1 MSRLINRAPR
11 RIALLLALL
20 HLLLACAYGVGNP
33 LGEAPDE
40 ADHWAYVAYLALE
53 QRLPEGP
60 RVTQSKHPPFYH
72 ATAAA
77 ISHLGDPTPAYLRAN
92 PDGSVA
98 PGPTQSPNFFIH
110 PRPEQWPWPPAT
122 WAMQWARLWSALLS
136 AGAVAAVYGLARTAL
151 PARPGV
157 ALLATGLAATLPELA
172 FLGGAISNDTA
183 ATFFSTAALWGG
195 LAIYQS
201 RGRLRAGWWTPL
213 ALGLGLLTK
222 VSVGALWPVVGLCI
236 LLAHSRP
243 AHSRPAHSRPA
254 PEDAF
259 TWRDSWQR
267 ARAAAPRWLA
277 HGLLVF
283 VPALVMAAPWLLRN
297 WQLYGDPTGMALVAQ
312 TIDLRSGGWGWA
324 ETSWLLRGWFLSFWG
339 KFGGAGHIPYPAWIY
354 ALWGLLCLIGVGGW
368 LRRRSGAV
376 TLAHGLLAA
385 AIVAVVIGLARYS
398 LLALGTDQGRLLFP
412 ALGPLLI
419 LLAAGLARWP
429 WPKPAALGTLLIGST
444 TALALY
450 GLLGVIRP
458 AFAPPPP
465 PTPAELT
472 AMTRAAAPIVM
483 GEITLLGWQLAD
495 APTLYWHAP
504 TAPTQDWRV
513 TLRITAEDGSLVW
526 EWRRS
531 PGYGRF
537 ATDRWPAGT
546 TVRDAYTVGW
556 PEWAGPGRY
565 RVEVAAAPFGGDF
578 VLPTLP
584 DAAPDHPYALVGWL
598 TRPAP

>member
-1 MSRLINRAPR
+1 MQQIEIGAFASFNIAIMVLAAGKLLDRRLRVLRSFNIPEPVASGLLVSLLVGGLHAVGGLELGFNLAVRDF
-11 RIALLLALL
+11 LLLYFFAGIGL
-20 HLLLACAYGVGNP
+20 N
-33 LGEAPDE
+33 
-40 ADHWAYVAYLALE
+40 AD
-53 QRLPEGP
+53 
-60 RVTQSKHPPFYH
+60 
-72 ATAAA
+72 
-77 ISHLGDPTPAYLRAN
+77 I
-92 PDGSVA
+92 
-98 PGPTQSPNFFIH
+98 
-110 PRPEQWPWPPAT
+110 
-122 WAMQWARLWSALLS
+122 
-136 AGAVAAVYGLARTAL
+136 RT
-151 PARPGV
+151 
-157 ALLATGLAATLPELA
+157 
-172 FLGGAISNDTA
+172 
-183 ATFFSTAALWGG
+183 
-195 LAIYQS
+195 
-201 RGRLRAGWWTPL
+201 LRAG
-213 ALGLGLLTK
+213 
-222 VSVGALWPVVGLCI
+222 
-236 LLAHSRP
+236 
-243 AHSRPAHSRPA
+243 
-254 PEDAF
+254 
-259 TWRDSWQR
+259 
-267 ARAAAPRWLA
+267 
-277 HGLLVF
+277 
-283 VPALVMAAPWLLRN
+283 
-297 WQLYGDPTGMALVAQ
+297 
-312 TIDLRSGGWGWA
+312 GW
-324 ETSWLLRGWFLSFWG
+324 
-339 KFGGAGHIPYPAWIY
+339 
-354 ALWGLLCLIGVGGW
+354 
-368 LRRRSGAV
+368 
-376 TLAHGLLAA
+376 
-385 AIVAVVIGLARYS
+385 
-398 LLALGTDQGRLLFP
+398 
-412 ALGPLLI
+412 PLLI